1 MKPSVLVTLDLKVT
15 KMIQQSAR
23 DVEKI
28 LDSVGQLVVVNLLK
42 PGKYSSYKINI
53 PPEVIMP
60 NVVISTSTILEM
72 EKGNSDSLIG
82 LSCLHSAHVGSDSLF
97 DLIYPK
103 KGRKLDIKSDD
114 YERCLLWFKDK
125 RDLMF
130 KIEMIEAGVRN
141 WISVWQ
147 DYVHQEKSI
156 FSDPQK
162 GKNQEFELTAK

>member
-1 MKPSVLVTLDLKVT
+1 
-15 KMIQQSAR
+15 MIEESAKE
-23 DVEKI
+23 VEKI

-42 PGKYSSYKINI
+42 PGKYSSYKISI
-53 PPEVIMP
+53 SPEIILP

-72 EKGNSDSLIG
+72 EKGNSESLLG
-82 LSCLHSAHVGSDSLF
+82 LSCLHGAHVGSDSLF
-97 DLIYPK
+97 ELIQPK

-125 RDLMF
+125 TDLLF

-147 DYVHQEKSI
+147 DYVHQEAEI
-156 FSDPQK
+156 FVKPSKQS
-162 GKNQEFELTAK
+162 G